1 MCNVCS
7 LIISKLLRPHDSLQ
21 LRIKVWKKAGVA
33 EQKPVKEKDIINF
46 QSIEQDQISRKE
58 TAEGESIPDSIPRAK
73 KNFPGKKKHRKNS
86 KHPSQNMR
94 TRNRS
99 FLSGITAGFSFGAE
113 EKNLLS

>member
-1 MCNVCS
+1 MQCVFS
-7 LIISKLLRPHDSLQ
+7 YYIQTAAAPRFPSAPDKS
-21 LRIKVWKKAGVA
+21 VEKAGVA

-99 FLSGITAGFSFGAE
+99 FLSGITARFSFGAE
-113 EKNLLS
+113 EKNLLF